1 MHKLQILSILSH
13 HPHFNKQRRPSFMS
27 RLWSEL
33 KFWIAIKENCRNSKQ
48 QLHWFLPIYSWY
60 RRMVSNE
67 GVENKKERNQE
78 NVKIMSSGVAVSAFI
93 GAVPLSVV
101 EIWPDI
107 LSIHFKSGKQQV
119 LNFLQIKQFLK
130 SGWFNFFLC
139 KYQIHECKKNPRP
152 V

>member
-1 MHKLQILSILSH
+1 
-13 HPHFNKQRRPSFMS
+13 
-27 RLWSEL
+27 
-33 KFWIAIKENCRNSKQ
+33 
-48 QLHWFLPIYSWY
+48 
-60 RRMVSNE
+60 MVSNE

-130 SGWFNFFLC
+130 SGWFNFFC
-139 KYQIHECKKNPRP
+139 VNIKYMSVRKIQDQYNF
-152 V
+152 